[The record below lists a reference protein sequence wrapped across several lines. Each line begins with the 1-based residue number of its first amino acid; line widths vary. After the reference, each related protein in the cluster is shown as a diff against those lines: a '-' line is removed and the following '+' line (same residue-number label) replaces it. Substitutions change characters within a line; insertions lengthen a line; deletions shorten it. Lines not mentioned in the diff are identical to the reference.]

1 MRNILVIEDSS
12 KATFGG
18 GQKVTLNTMAAL
30 RESYEFVLFD
40 TRCNSE
46 FARKARSYIRKFVKI
61 HTFGTIKQSE
71 RSSFSLS
78 ILEVFISPVLAIL
91 NAIIVSGFVLSSKL
105 SRKNSIIYATTKKG
119 LMVAYIIKRLFNI
132 EYIYHAHSID
142 DRDSLYYRVIAK
154 PLNNANSI
162 ICVSDA
168 VNKNIFLESC
178 VTIYN
183 SIAIEQADYYE
194 TTVQNKLKNPIVS
207 SISSLLKCKGLE
219 YFMQSYDFVDNP
231 DVVYKIWGEGKYR
244 KELEQFASKRVR
256 LCGFSSRV
264 EEELRDN
271 ITILVCPSVA
281 EEACPMNI
289 IEAIRCGVPVITTNI
304 GGQSELVIDGVTGF
318 HVPVKDPK
326 SIAERINYLLQNS
339 EEYVRMV
346 KNCFDYAPVFSF
358 ERYRSEIRDVFSD
371 AFGV

>member
-1 MRNILVIEDSS
+1 
-12 KATFGG
+12 
-18 GQKVTLNTMAAL
+18 
-30 RESYEFVLFD
+30 
-40 TRCNSE
+40 
-46 FARKARSYIRKFVKI
+46 
-61 HTFGTIKQSE
+61 
-71 RSSFSLS
+71 
-78 ILEVFISPVLAIL
+78 VFISPVLAIL

-119 LMVAYIIKRLFNI
+119 LIVAYIIKRLFNI

-142 DRDSLYYRVIAK
+142 DRDCLYYRVIAK
-154 PLNNANSI
+154 PLKNANSI

-168 VNKNIFLESC
+168 VKKNICLESC
-178 VTIYN
+178 VRIYN
-183 SIAIEQADYYE
+183 SVAIEQADYCK
-194 TTVQNKLKNPIVS
+194 TTVEKKLKNPIVS
-207 SISSLLKCKGLE
+207 SISSLLKMKGLE

-244 KELEQFASKRVR
+244 KELEQFASKRVK
-256 LCGFSSRV
+256 LCGFGSRV
-264 EEELRDN
+264 EKELRDN